1 MGLVLDRKYPLKFG
15 DGRNTRKQ
23 KSYCSLSLH
32 SEDSDLPFPL
42 RCQDFYC
49 KDLLRYTFSKWKDVW
64 WWRKTERELCLNASC
79 HYESNLRVNAFN
91 RWKLLVSYS
100 RKSQKKLNESLLY
113 FSHKPL
119 ASSYKKLQIRNTVLR
134 GLKGI
139 QRLNRQLI
147 AVLIF
152 KQRYLLSMKIM
163 IGSYCGQ
170 TMDAIA
176 SAVWAF
182 SLQRTAFNSW
192 RMCIMNKVVR
202 YPIQKKGMVAFN
214 ANVYHKQIRKSLF
227 EKGIEI
233 GAKIKLRSSW
243 LAWKALVEQEEISDN
258 LLEYE
263 KARAL
268 YRKVLIAKCFQK
280 LFLYY
285 KYRKR
290 KALLCRKAHIFSQG
304 VLRSYYFQVWEIRWR
319 EKCHLRMLSEK
330 GVAMYEKNTKRVV
343 VKLWRK
349 RLHEIKKISHLEN
362 SALAHLKHQMLKKY
376 FTCWLQ
382 NAEESKRMQALTLEA
397 IHISDIKLK
406 CLAMER
412 WKQLVAQKRKKQQYF
427 SEIRIVYENTLKL
440 NMLRAWFSY
449 VSVSPL
455 QVQKAEAFMTELS
468 EKILKNIFLEWK
480 NVVHKKKTSVILF
493 HAFQSKHQ
501 KAIKSRTLNKWKM
514 QVISQKKKMYLNSY
528 CYAQVKETRDSYLK
542 ICCLTYW
549 RDTYREAIQV
559 TLLMKKAVTFHEKAV
574 LSSYFAHW
582 QDYHLIQLHKK
593 IIRENVNK
601 FTSTRIQSYLL
612 TWYSVYQQKKSEN
625 ENLKVAAQLWD
636 VFNKKGALK
645 KWRLYKDYRKTKKRG
660 FVLAVEKHKQIMQ
673 GAVISQLIKASIV
686 KKIRQ
691 EEAFL
696 EIFLK
701 MNARHFQLGIKYGER
716 WREKVW
722 WTKKALRTKQK
733 QCEQGA
739 IKQDKRNNH
748 HLSTYTNQRLTFPK
762 TQLLISHGAMNKVT
776 ARSEPRV
783 PDFLQY
789 LKNPTF
795 QKVP

>member
-202 YPIQKKGMVAFN
+202 YPIQAQSKHAYLTISNFEDNKLKLGFFHSWKSYIHGRKLKSHVLEICQRFYSYNLMSKCWNQWLWKYREKVGYDSLFKAAVAFSERGLMTDCFKQLKAYCNHKRRIRQQNSVAEKFYNLSLMKKGMVAFN

-636 VFNKKGALK
+636 VFNKKGVSISP
-645 KWRLYKDYRKTKKRG
+645 RLHHEET
-660 FVLAVEKHKQIMQ
+660 
-673 GAVISQLIKASIV
+673 
-686 KKIRQ
+686 IR
-691 EEAFL
+691 E
-696 EIFLK
+696 
-701 MNARHFQLGIKYGER
+701 
-716 WREKVW
+716 
-722 WTKKALRTKQK
+722 
-733 QCEQGA
+733 
-739 IKQDKRNNH
+739 
-748 HLSTYTNQRLTFPK
+748 HLSPNLTKLKSP
-762 TQLLISHGAMNKVT
+762 TRQLDS
-776 ARSEPRV
+776 ARC
-783 PDFLQY
+783 
-789 LKNPTF
+789 
-795 QKVP
+795 